1 MSDVNADKIPVPAQ
15 PEVLLH
21 CLMDIAEAL
30 LAVGAE
36 VNRVED
42 TLTRMGTAYGAV
54 RMNAFV
60 ITSSIVVTMTLPSGR
75 DITQTRRILTPGGT
89 DFTVLEALK
98 LFRTGLIGMDPLDVE
113 GIHRMMDRLLSGN
126 TSAKAAVDIALYDI
140 KGKLMGQPLYKVLGG
155 SVNQIVTD
163 MTVGIDTPEAMAAE
177 ARERVEK
184 DGFTILK
191 IKAGINPIEDIRA
204 LTLIRQ
210 AVGPNIRLR
219 VDANQGYT
227 VSDAV
232 RTLKAFEELGV
243 EAVEQCLPSWD
254 LDGMRFVRSK
264 VDLQVMLDESV
275 HTPIDAAKACKIDA
289 ADIINIKLM
298 KCGGLYPA
306 EKINAIAEANHVQCM
321 VGCMLETKVAI
332 AAGVSLVAAK
342 QNITEA
348 DCDSF
353 MYAVDP
359 EMGMPG
365 GFAVNGGVYTLS
377 DKPGLG
383 IDIDF

>member
-1 MSDVNADKIPVPAQ
+1 MKITDVKVETIRIPMKKPFRIAFAVQDHSLNVLVKISTDEGLWGIGEAAPFEPVTGESA
-15 PEVLLH
+15 
-21 CLMDIAEAL
+21 A
-30 LAVGAE
+30 
-36 VNRVED
+36 
-42 TLTRMGTAYGAV
+42 
-54 RMNAFV
+54 
-60 ITSSIVVTMTLPSGR
+60 
-75 DITQTRRILTPGGT
+75 
-89 DFTVLEALK
+89 TVLEALK

-191 IKAGINPIEDIRA
+191 IKAGINPIEDIQA

-232 RTLKAFEELGV
+232 RTLKAFEKLGV
-243 EAVEQCLPSWD
+243 EAEFIVIDWD
-254 LDGMRFVRSK
+254 SKIMELDSKNIDVVWNGMTLTDGVQTAMTCTPAYCCNA
-264 VDLQVMLDESV
+264 QVIV
-275 HTPIDAAKACKIDA
+275 VPAA
-289 ADIINIKLM
+289 
-298 KCGGLYPA
+298 
-306 EKINAIAEANHVQCM
+306 
-321 VGCMLETKVAI
+321 
-332 AAGVSLVAAK
+332 
-342 QNITEA
+342 
-348 DCDSF
+348 
-353 MYAVDP
+353 
-359 EMGMPG
+359 
-365 GFAVNGGVYTLS
+365 
-377 DKPGLG
+377 
-383 IDIDF
+383 

>member
-1 MSDVNADKIPVPAQ
+1 MKITDVKVETIRIPMKKPFRIAFAVQDHSLNVLVKISTDEGLWGIGEAAPFEPVTGESA
-15 PEVLLH
+15 
-21 CLMDIAEAL
+21 A
-30 LAVGAE
+30 
-36 VNRVED
+36 
-42 TLTRMGTAYGAV
+42 
-54 RMNAFV
+54 
-60 ITSSIVVTMTLPSGR
+60 
-75 DITQTRRILTPGGT
+75 
-89 DFTVLEALK
+89 TVLEALK

-155 SVNQIVTD
+155 SVNRIVTD

-191 IKAGINPIEDIRA
+191 IKAGINPSEDIQA

-243 EAVEQCLPSWD
+243 EAVEQCLPAGIWTVCA
-254 LDGMRFVRSK
+254 LCVPRWTCRSCWMSRSTPPSTQQRPARSM
-264 VDLQVMLDESV
+264 LQ
-275 HTPIDAAKACKIDA
+275 
-289 ADIINIKLM
+289 
-298 KCGGLYPA
+298 
-306 EKINAIAEANHVQCM
+306 
-321 VGCMLETKVAI
+321 
-332 AAGVSLVAAK
+332 
-342 QNITEA
+342 
-348 DCDSF
+348 
-353 MYAVDP
+353 
-359 EMGMPG
+359 
-365 GFAVNGGVYTLS
+365 TLS
-377 DKPGLG
+377 TSN
-383 IDIDF
+383 

>member
-1 MSDVNADKIPVPAQ
+1 MKITDVKVETIRIPMKKPFRIAFAVQDHSLNVLVKISTDEGLWGIGEAAPFEPVTGESA
-15 PEVLLH
+15 
-21 CLMDIAEAL
+21 A
-30 LAVGAE
+30 
-36 VNRVED
+36 
-42 TLTRMGTAYGAV
+42 
-54 RMNAFV
+54 
-60 ITSSIVVTMTLPSGR
+60 
-75 DITQTRRILTPGGT
+75 
-89 DFTVLEALK
+89 TVLEALK

-191 IKAGINPIEDIRA
+191 IKAGINPIEDIQA

-264 VDLQVMLDESV
+264 VSCWMSRSTPPSTQQRPARSMLQ
-275 HTPIDAAKACKIDA
+275 
-289 ADIINIKLM
+289 
-298 KCGGLYPA
+298 
-306 EKINAIAEANHVQCM
+306 
-321 VGCMLETKVAI
+321 
-332 AAGVSLVAAK
+332 
-342 QNITEA
+342 
-348 DCDSF
+348 
-353 MYAVDP
+353 
-359 EMGMPG
+359 
-365 GFAVNGGVYTLS
+365 TLS
-377 DKPGLG
+377 TSN
-383 IDIDF
+383 

>member
-1 MSDVNADKIPVPAQ
+1 MKITDVKVETIRIPMKKPFRIAFAVQDHSLNVLVKISTDEGLWGIGEAAPFEPVTGESA
-15 PEVLLH
+15 
-21 CLMDIAEAL
+21 A
-30 LAVGAE
+30 
-36 VNRVED
+36 
-42 TLTRMGTAYGAV
+42 
-54 RMNAFV
+54 
-60 ITSSIVVTMTLPSGR
+60 
-75 DITQTRRILTPGGT
+75 
-89 DFTVLEALK
+89 TVLEALK

-191 IKAGINPIEDIRA
+191 IKAGINPSEDIQA

-232 RTLKAFEELGV
+232 RTLKAFEGHAGCV
-243 EAVEQCLPSWD
+243 DPHPH
-254 LDGMRFVRSK
+254 RRSK
-264 VDLQVMLDESV
+264 GLQDRCCRHYQHQTDEVRRPVPGGKDQRHCRGKPCTV
-275 HTPIDAAKACKIDA
+275 H
-289 ADIINIKLM
+289 
-298 KCGGLYPA
+298 GGLHAGDQGGHCCRCESGCRQA
-306 EKINAIAEANHVQCM
+306 EHHRGGLRQLYVRR
-321 VGCMLETKVAI
+321 GPRD
-332 AAGVSLVAAK
+332 G
-342 QNITEA
+342 
-348 DCDSF
+348 
-353 MYAVDP
+353 YARRFCREWRRLHPVRQTGP
-359 EMGMPG
+359 WHR
-365 GFAVNGGVYTLS
+365 Y
-377 DKPGLG
+377 
-383 IDIDF
+383 

>member
-191 IKAGINPIEDIRA
+191 IKAGINPIEDIQA

>member
-1 MSDVNADKIPVPAQ
+1 MKITDVKVETIRIPMKKPFRIAFAVQDHSLNVLVKISTDEGLWGIGEAAPFEPVTGESA
-15 PEVLLH
+15 
-21 CLMDIAEAL
+21 A
-30 LAVGAE
+30 
-36 VNRVED
+36 
-42 TLTRMGTAYGAV
+42 
-54 RMNAFV
+54 
-60 ITSSIVVTMTLPSGR
+60 
-75 DITQTRRILTPGGT
+75 
-89 DFTVLEALK
+89 TVLEALK

-191 IKAGINPIEDIRA
+191 IKAGINPIEDIQA

-232 RTLKAFEELGV
+232 RTLKAFEKLGV

-275 HTPIDAAKACKIDA
+275 HTPHRRSKGLQDRCCRHYQHQTDEVRRPVPGGKDQRHCRGKP
-289 ADIINIKLM
+289 
-298 KCGGLYPA
+298 CTVHGGLHAGDQGGHCCRCESGCRQA
-306 EKINAIAEANHVQCM
+306 EHHRGGLRQLYVRR
-321 VGCMLETKVAI
+321 GPRD
-332 AAGVSLVAAK
+332 G
-342 QNITEA
+342 
-348 DCDSF
+348 
-353 MYAVDP
+353 YARRFCREWRRLHPVRQTGP
-359 EMGMPG
+359 WHR
-365 GFAVNGGVYTLS
+365 Y
-377 DKPGLG
+377 
-383 IDIDF
+383 

>member
-1 MSDVNADKIPVPAQ
+1 MKITDVKVETIRIPMKKPFRIAFAVQDHSLNVLVKISTDEGLWGIGEAAPFEPVTGESA
-15 PEVLLH
+15 
-21 CLMDIAEAL
+21 A
-30 LAVGAE
+30 
-36 VNRVED
+36 
-42 TLTRMGTAYGAV
+42 
-54 RMNAFV
+54 
-60 ITSSIVVTMTLPSGR
+60 
-75 DITQTRRILTPGGT
+75 
-89 DFTVLEALK
+89 TVLEALK

-155 SVNQIVTD
+155 SMNQIVTD

-191 IKAGINPIEDIRA
+191 IKAGINPIEDIQA

-264 VDLQVMLDESV
+264 VDLKVMLDESV
-275 HTPIDAAKACKIDA
+275 HTPIDAANQRHCRGKPCTVH
-289 ADIINIKLM
+289 
-298 KCGGLYPA
+298 GGLHAGDQGGHCCRCESGCRQA
-306 EKINAIAEANHVQCM
+306 EHHRGGLRQLYVRR
-321 VGCMLETKVAI
+321 GPRD
-332 AAGVSLVAAK
+332 G
-342 QNITEA
+342 
-348 DCDSF
+348 
-353 MYAVDP
+353 YARRFCRERRRLHPVRQTGP
-359 EMGMPG
+359 WHR
-365 GFAVNGGVYTLS
+365 Y
-377 DKPGLG
+377 
-383 IDIDF
+383 